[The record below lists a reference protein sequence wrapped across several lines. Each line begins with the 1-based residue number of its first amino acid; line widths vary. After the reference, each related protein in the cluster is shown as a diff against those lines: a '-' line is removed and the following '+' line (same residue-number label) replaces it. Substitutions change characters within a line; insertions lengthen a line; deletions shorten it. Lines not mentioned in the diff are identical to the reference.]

1 MTKTTTSTK
10 RKRIGVMCSGKG
22 TNFEN
27 IVITCNK
34 HEVVLMIHDKKECG
48 AARRAEKWGIPH
60 VRIKHTHEQEM
71 IEMFRAWNVD
81 LIVLAGYMRILK
93 RPSDFHCPIINVHP
107 SLLPKYKGLHAVEQ
121 ALDSNDTV
129 TGCSVHYVN
138 EELDGGEI
146 IKQAEVPIMPD
157 DTVDTL
163 TRRIQLMEYAILPKV
178 IDDYETPI
186 SKGEGKTLSAV
197 GAGPTDRAEE
207 YTSRGHRVE
216 EYGGGWRRLDYG
228 S

>member
-1 MTKTTTSTK
+1 
-10 RKRIGVMCSGKG
+10 MCSGKG

-27 IVITCNK
+27 IVMTCNK

-48 AARRAEKWGIPH
+48 AQKKAAKWGIPH
-60 VRIKHTHEQEM
+60 IRVKHDREDEM
-71 IEMFRAWNVD
+71 IHLFRAWNVD

-121 ALDSNDTV
+121 ALDSGDTV
-129 TGCSVHYVN
+129 TGCTVHYVN
-138 EELDGGEI
+138 EELDGGKI
-146 IKQAEVPIMPD
+146 IKQAEVPILPD
-157 DTVDTL
+157 DSVETL
-163 TRRIQLMEYAILPKV
+163 TRRIQLMEYAIVPQV

-186 SKGEGKTLSAV
+186 SKGEGPTLSAV
-197 GAGPTDRAEE
+197 GARPTNREQE
-207 YTSRGHRVE
+207 YTPRGHRVSE
-216 EYGGGWRRLDYG
+216 HGGGWRRLDYG